1 MAGEYILDLE
11 AVKEITK
18 ATSDDVAAEQIEA
31 AQELMEAYL
40 NVTFIKRDVS
50 DEPVTLPYKKI
61 SIISPQYA
69 PINSVKEIKVL
80 QSDGGYQ
87 AAADIKYSIGKET
100 VQILAGSLF
109 VPAVAP
115 RPAGQIAALKISYN
129 AGLYDDYTQAPAL
142 LSSAAQGLLSWLYTD
157 PYAMGGY
164 SSEHL
169 SDYSYTKAALVNGL
183 PEGIAA
189 ILNKVRL

>member
-11 AVKEITK
+11 TVKEITK
-18 ATSDDVAAEQIEA
+18 AKDDAQAAAQIEA

-40 NVTFIKRDVS
+40 NVTFIKRDIA
-50 DEPVTLPYKKI
+50 DEVVTLPYPRAR
-61 SIISPQYA
+61 IISPQYA

-80 QSDGGYQ
+80 QSDGSYQ

-109 VPAVAP
+109 VPAVVP
-115 RPAGQIAALKISYN
+115 HPAGQIAALKISYN

-142 LSSAAQGLLSWLYTD
+142 LSSAAQGLLSWLFADTE
-157 PYAMGGY
+157 AMGGY

-169 SDYSYTKAALVNGL
+169 SDYSYTKAALVRGL
-183 PEGIAA
+183 PEGIAS
-189 ILNKVRL
+189 ILDKVRL

>member
-11 AVKEITK
+11 TVKKITK
-18 ATSDDVAAEQIEA
+18 AKSNDVAAEQIEA
-31 AQELMEAYL
+31 VQELMEAYL
-40 NVTFIKRDVS
+40 NITFIKRDIA
-50 DEPVTLPYKKI
+50 DEAVTLPYKKI

-80 QSDGGYQ
+80 QSDGSYQ
-87 AAADIKYSIGKET
+87 TAADIKYSIGKET
-100 VQILAGSLF
+100 VQILSGSLF

-142 LSSAAQGLLSWLYTD
+142 LKSAAQGLLSWLYAD

>member
-11 AVKEITK
+11 TVKEITK
-18 ATSDDVAAEQIEA
+18 ATSDAVAAEQIEA

-40 NVTFIKRDVS
+40 NVTFIKRDIA
-50 DEPVTLPYKKI
+50 DEEITLPYKKI

-80 QSDGGYQ
+80 QSDGSYQ
-87 AAADIKYSIGKET
+87 RAADIKYSIGKET

-109 VPAVAP
+109 VPAVVP
-115 RPAGQIAALKISYN
+115 HPAGQIAALKISYN
-129 AGLYDDYTQAPAL
+129 AGLYDDYTKAPAL
-142 LSSAAQGLLSWLYTD
+142 LKSAAQGLLSWLFTD

-164 SSEHL
+164 SAEHL
-169 SDYSYTKAALVNGL
+169 SDYSYTKAALVKGV

>member
-11 AVKEITK
+11 TVKEVTK
-18 ATSDDVAAEQIEA
+18 AKDDAQAAAQIEA
-31 AQELMEAYL
+31 VQELMEAYL
-40 NVTFIKRDVS
+40 NITFIKRDIA
-50 DEPVTLPYKKI
+50 DELVTLPYPRAG
-61 SIISPQYA
+61 IISPQYA

-80 QSDGGYQ
+80 QNDGSYR
-87 AAADIKYSIGKET
+87 AATDIKYSVGKET
-100 VQILAGSLF
+100 VQILSGSLF
-109 VPAVAP
+109 APGVMP

-142 LSSAAQGLLSWLYTD
+142 LSSAAQGLLNWLFADTE
-157 PYAMGGY
+157 AMGGY

-183 PEGIAA
+183 PEGIAS
-189 ILNKVRL
+189 ILDKVRL

>member
-11 AVKEITK
+11 TVKEITK
-18 ATSDDVAAEQIEA
+18 AKDDAQAAAQIEA
-31 AQELMEAYL
+31 VQELMEAYL
-40 NVTFIKRDVS
+40 NVTFIKRDIS
-50 DEPVTLPYKKI
+50 DEAVTLPYPRAR
-61 SIISPQYA
+61 IISPQYA

-80 QSDGGYQ
+80 QSDGSYQ

-142 LSSAAQGLLSWLYTD
+142 LKSAAQGLLGWLTD

>member
-11 AVKEITK
+11 TVKEVTK
-18 ATSDDVAAEQIEA
+18 AKDDAQAAAQIEA
-31 AQELMEAYL
+31 VQELMEAYL
-40 NVTFIKRDVS
+40 NITFIKRDVS
-50 DEPVTLPYKKI
+50 DELVTLPYAKS

-80 QSDGGYQ
+80 QNDGSYR
-87 AAADIKYSIGKET
+87 AATDIKYSVGKET
-100 VQILAGSLF
+100 VQILSGSLF
-109 VPAVAP
+109 APGVMP

-142 LSSAAQGLLSWLYTD
+142 LKSAAQGLLGWLYTD

>member
-11 AVKEITK
+11 TVKKITK
-18 ATSDDVAAEQIEA
+18 AKSNDVAAEQIEA
-31 AQELMEAYL
+31 VQEMMEAYL
-40 NVTFIKRDVS
+40 NITFIKRDIA
-50 DEPVTLPYKKI
+50 DEAVTLPYKKI

-80 QSDGGYQ
+80 QSDGSYQ
-87 AAADIKYSIGKET
+87 KATDIKYSLGKET
-100 VQILAGSLF
+100 VQILSGSLF
-109 VPAVAP
+109 AHGVMP

-129 AGLYDDYTQAPAL
+129 AGLYDDYTQATAL
-142 LSSAAQGLLSWLYTD
+142 LKSAAQGLLGWLYAD

>member
-11 AVKEITK
+11 TVKKITK
-18 ATSDDVAAEQIEA
+18 AKSNDVAAEQIEA
-31 AQELMEAYL
+31 VQELMESYL
-40 NVTFIKRDVS
+40 NITYIKRDIS
-50 DEPVTLPYKKI
+50 DEAVTLPYKKI

-80 QSDGGYQ
+80 QSDGSYH
-87 AAADIKYSIGKET
+87 AADIKYSIGKET
-100 VQILAGSLF
+100 VQILSGSLF
-109 VPAVAP
+109 EPGVMP
-115 RPAGQIAALKISYN
+115 RAAGQIAALKFSYN
-129 AGLYDDYTQAPAL
+129 AGLYDDYTRAPAL
-142 LSSAAQGLLSWLYTD
+142 LKSAAQGLLSWLYAD

-183 PEGIAA
+183 PEGIAS

>member
-11 AVKEITK
+11 TVKKITK
-18 ATSDDVAAEQIEA
+18 AKDDAQAAAQIEA

-40 NVTFIKRDVS
+40 NITFIKRDIA
-50 DEPVTLPYKKI
+50 DEAVTLPYKKI
-61 SIISPQYA
+61 SIVSPQYA

-80 QSDGGYQ
+80 QSDGSYQ

-100 VQILAGSLF
+100 VQILSGSLF
-109 VPAVAP
+109 APGVMP

-142 LSSAAQGLLSWLYTD
+142 LKSAAQGLLGWLFAD
-157 PYAMGGY
+157 PDAMGGY

>member
-11 AVKEITK
+11 TVKEVTK
-18 ATSDDVAAEQIEA
+18 AKDDAQAAAQIEA
-31 AQELMEAYL
+31 VQELMEAYL
-40 NVTFIKRDVS
+40 NITFIKRDVS
-50 DEPVTLPYKKI
+50 DEPVTLPYQRTR
-61 SIISPQYA
+61 IISPQYA

-80 QSDGGYQ
+80 QNDGSYR
-87 AAADIKYSIGKET
+87 AATDIKYSVGKET
-100 VQILAGSLF
+100 VQILSGSLF
-109 VPAVAP
+109 AP
-115 RPAGQIAALKISYN
+115 GVMPHPAGQIAALKISYN

-183 PEGIAA
+183 PEGIAS
-189 ILNKVRL
+189 ILDKVRL

>member
-11 AVKEITK
+11 TVKEITK
-18 ATSDDVAAEQIEA
+18 AKDDAQAAAQIEA

-40 NVTFIKRDVS
+40 NVTFIKRDIA
-50 DEPVTLPYKKI
+50 DEAVTLPYKKI
-61 SIISPQYA
+61 SIISPQYG

-80 QSDGGYQ
+80 QSDGSYR

-109 VPAVAP
+109 VPAVVP
-115 RPAGQIAALKISYN
+115 HPAGQIAALKISYN

-142 LSSAAQGLLSWLYTD
+142 LKSAAQGLLGWLFADTE
-157 PYAMGGY
+157 AMGGY

>member
-11 AVKEITK
+11 TVKKITK
-18 ATSDDVAAEQIEA
+18 AKSNDVAAEQIEA
-31 AQELMEAYL
+31 VQELMEAYL
-40 NVTFIKRDVS
+40 NITFIKRDVS
-50 DEPVTLPYKKI
+50 DEQVTLPYKKI

-80 QSDGGYQ
+80 QIDGSYQ
-87 AAADIKYSIGKET
+87 KAADIKYSLGKET

-109 VPAVAP
+109 VPAVTP
-115 RPAGQIAALKISYN
+115 HPAGQITALKISYN

-142 LSSAAQGLLSWLYTD
+142 LKNAAQGLLSWLYAD

-183 PEGIAA
+183 PEGIAS

>member
-11 AVKEITK
+11 TVKEITK
-18 ATSDDVAAEQIEA
+18 AKDDAQAAAQIEA

-50 DEPVTLPYKKI
+50 DEPVTLPYPRAG
-61 SIISPQYA
+61 IISPQYA

-80 QSDGGYQ
+80 QSDGSYQ
-87 AAADIKYSIGKET
+87 AATDIKYSVGKET
-100 VQILAGSLF
+100 VQILSGSLF
-109 VPAVAP
+109 APGVMP

-129 AGLYDDYTQAPAL
+129 AGLYDDYTQALAL
-142 LSSAAQGLLSWLYTD
+142 LKSAAQGLLSWLYAD

-183 PEGIAA
+183 PEGIAS

>member
-11 AVKEITK
+11 TVKEITK
-18 ATSDDVAAEQIEA
+18 AKDDAQAAAQIEA

-40 NVTFIKRDVS
+40 NVTFIKRDIA
-50 DEPVTLPYKKI
+50 DEAVTLPYKKI

-80 QSDGGYQ
+80 QSDGSYH
-87 AAADIKYSIGKET
+87 AAADIKYSLGKET
-100 VQILAGSLF
+100 VQILSGSLF
-109 VPAVAP
+109 AHCVMP
-115 RPAGQIAALKISYN
+115 RPAGQIAAIKISYN

-142 LSSAAQGLLSWLYTD
+142 LKSAAQGLLGWLFAD

>member
-11 AVKEITK
+11 TVKEVTK
-18 ATSDDVAAEQIEA
+18 AKDDAQAAAQIEA
-31 AQELMEAYL
+31 VQELMEAFL
-40 NVTFIKRDVS
+40 NISFIKRDVS
-50 DEPVTLPYKKI
+50 DEPVTLPYAKS

-69 PINSVKEIKVL
+69 PINSVKEINVL
-80 QSDGGYQ
+80 QNDGSYR

-109 VPAVAP
+109 VPAVVP
-115 RPAGQIAALKISYN
+115 HPAGQIAALKISYN

-142 LSSAAQGLLSWLYTD
+142 LKSAAQGLLSWLYAD

>member
-1 MAGEYILDLE
+1 MAGEYLLDLE
-11 AVKEITK
+11 TVKEITK
-18 ATSDDVAAEQIEA
+18 ATSDDVAAAQIEA
-31 AQELMEAYL
+31 VQELMEAYL
-40 NVTFIKRDVS
+40 NVTFIKRDIA
-50 DEPVTLPYKKI
+50 DEAVTLPYAKS
-61 SIISPQYA
+61 SIISPQYT
-69 PINSVKEIKVL
+69 PVNSVKEINVL
-80 QSDGGYQ
+80 QNDGSYR
-87 AAADIKYSIGKET
+87 AATDIKYSVGKET

-142 LSSAAQGLLSWLYTD
+142 LKSAAQGLLGWLYADT
-157 PYAMGGY
+157 YAMGGY

-183 PEGIAA
+183 PEGIAS

>member
-11 AVKEITK
+11 TVKEITK
-18 ATSDDVAAEQIEA
+18 ATSNDVAAAQIEA
-31 AQELMEAYL
+31 VQEMMEAYL
-40 NVTFIKRDVS
+40 NITFIKRDVS
-50 DEPVTLPYKKI
+50 DEQVTLPYAKS

-80 QSDGGYQ
+80 QSDGSYQ
-87 AAADIKYSIGKET
+87 KAADIKYSLGKET
-100 VQILAGSLF
+100 VQILSGSLF
-109 VPAVAP
+109 EHGVMP
-115 RPAGQIAALKISYN
+115 RAAGQIAALKISYN
-129 AGLYDDYTQAPAL
+129 AGLYDDYTQATAL
-142 LSSAAQGLLSWLYTD
+142 LKSAAQGLLSWLYAD
-157 PYAMGGY
+157 QYAMSGY

-183 PEGIAA
+183 PEGIAS

>member
-11 AVKEITK
+11 TVKEVTK
-18 ATSDDVAAEQIEA
+18 AKDDAQAAAQIEA
-31 AQELMEAYL
+31 VQELMEAYL
-40 NVTFIKRDVS
+40 NITFIKRDVS
-50 DEPVTLPYKKI
+50 DEPVTLPYQRTR
-61 SIISPQYA
+61 IISPQYA

-80 QSDGGYQ
+80 QNDGSYR
-87 AAADIKYSIGKET
+87 AATDIKYSVGKET
-100 VQILAGSLF
+100 VQILSGSLF
-109 VPAVAP
+109 APGVMP

-183 PEGIAA
+183 PEGIAS
-189 ILNKVRL
+189 ILDKVRL

>member
-11 AVKEITK
+11 TVKEITK
-18 ATSDDVAAEQIEA
+18 AKDDAQAAEQIEA

-40 NVTFIKRDVS
+40 NVTFIKRDIA
-50 DEPVTLPYKKI
+50 DEAVTLPYKKI

-80 QSDGGYQ
+80 QSDGSYR

-109 VPAVAP
+109 VPAVVP
-115 RPAGQIAALKISYN
+115 HPAGQIAALKISYN

-142 LSSAAQGLLSWLYTD
+142 LSSAAQGLLGWLFADTE
-157 PYAMGGY
+157 AMGGY

-189 ILNKVRL
+189 ILDKVRL

>member
-11 AVKEITK
+11 TVKEVTK
-18 ATSDDVAAEQIEA
+18 AKDDAQAAAQIEA
-31 AQELMEAYL
+31 VQELMEAYL
-40 NVTFIKRDVS
+40 NITFIKRDVS
-50 DEPVTLPYKKI
+50 DEPVTLPYQRTR
-61 SIISPQYA
+61 IISPQYT
-69 PINSVKEIKVL
+69 PVNSVKEINVL
-80 QSDGGYQ
+80 QNDGSYR
-87 AAADIKYSIGKET
+87 AATDIKYSVGKET
-100 VQILAGSLF
+100 VQILSGSLF
-109 VPAVAP
+109 APGVMP

-183 PEGIAA
+183 PEGIAS
-189 ILNKVRL
+189 ILDKVRL

>member
-11 AVKEITK
+11 TVKEITK
-18 ATSDDVAAEQIEA
+18 ATSDDVAAKQIEA

-50 DEPVTLPYKKI
+50 DEAVTLPYPRAR
-61 SIISPQYA
+61 IISPQYS

-80 QSDGGYQ
+80 QSDGSYR

-100 VQILAGSLF
+100 VQILSGSVF
-109 VPAVAP
+109 AP
-115 RPAGQIAALKISYN
+115 GVMPHPAGQIAALKISYN

-142 LSSAAQGLLSWLYTD
+142 LKSAAQGLLSWLYAD

-183 PEGIAA
+183 PEGIAS